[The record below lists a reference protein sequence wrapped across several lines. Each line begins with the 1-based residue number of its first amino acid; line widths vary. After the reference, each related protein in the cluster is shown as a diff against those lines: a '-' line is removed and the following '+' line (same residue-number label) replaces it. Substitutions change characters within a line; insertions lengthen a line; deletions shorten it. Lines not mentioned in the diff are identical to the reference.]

1 MGESCSAYVPM
12 TAKESWMLIRDTHE
26 RVRAVHQSIAKR
38 AQERSQQQQSNSSTS
53 KPSYFGWQ
61 IEYHTQGSVL
71 LFAFEKPFYHVTAL
85 QAMEQM
91 WTNELAMKSY
101 RSASDAANQTL
112 KIVQHL
118 NEDTYVFQRRML
130 DQSTATTK
138 PKYIKTTYI
147 RFRLKTAQGY
157 LIGLKTIDKDTS
169 SSNISAQGNQ
179 REEQDNEN
187 LSWASKICVWT
198 EFLQEHSPYGSEFCV
213 ARLSGFTNLQSGE
226 LNCRVVVDTIIQ
238 LLRWENVNIGPV
250 ITLSS
255 D

>member
-1 MGESCSAYVPM
+1 M
-12 TAKESWMLIRDTHE
+12 TTEESWMLIRDTHE

-38 AQERSQQQQSNSSTS
+38 AQERSQQQQQQQSSNS

-61 IEYHTQGSVL
+61 IQYHTQDSVL

-101 RSASDAANQTL
+101 RSAPDAANQTL

-118 NEDTYVFQRRML
+118 NEDTYVFQRYML
-130 DQSTATTK
+130 DQSTSTAVK
-138 PKYIKTTYI
+138 QEYIKTTYI

-157 LIGLKTIDKDTS
+157 LIGLKTIDKDES
-169 SSNISAQGNQ
+169 ISAQGQ
-179 REEQDNEN
+179 REEGQED

-198 EFLQEHSPYGSEFCV
+198 EFLQEHLPYGHEFCV
-213 ARLSGFTNLQSGE
+213 ARLSGFTNLQSEE